1 MSYAKTLGPL
11 LCDKY
16 ALTMTAA
23 LFEAERNGGRTGLLE
38 ARATFQHFVRDLPTT
53 GILGPR
59 GEGMRSAY
67 LVSAGLGTFVEWCQ
81 GWSWEPQHL
90 AYLATQVEPDG
101 SRTFSDDFL
110 AWLGQQKL
118 TLDIDAIPEGELAF
132 PREPL
137 TRISGP
143 VWQCYMVEAALLN
156 IVNAQS
162 LFATVASHFV
172 LAAQADGK
180 PRPILEFGLRRAQ
193 DLGGLAPS
201 RAAYI
206 GGTASTSNM
215 LAGFE
220 YGIPTSGTFAH
231 AFVMLFKD
239 ELDAF
244 ATWARHRPASGVF
257 LVDTYDTE
265 SGIQNA
271 IDTCRRLNVPL
282 VGIRLDSGRLDYL
295 ARVARKLLDEAGFT
309 EAKIF
314 ATDSLN
320 VASINNLTAEQRA
333 PIDVFGVGT
342 NLVTAQHH
350 PALGGVFKL
359 ATVVTGEDE
368 LAREVMKFS
377 SSPIKATLPGAQ
389 DVLRFLSR
397 DASGAVHF
405 AGDTLVPLGMDV
417 GNGRLSREL
426 ISVNP
431 VNPQDPKPFAAGT
444 AFYRPI
450 VPVMRGGLLTQPLP
464 ALVDSRG
471 RTMQSLERL
480 DPSHKN
486 LAIPHIY
493 VAGIEDSL
501 HERQIGRVRENNLA
515 SRRRAQARG
524 SNPAPGA

>member
-1 MSYAKTLGPL
+1 MYARDLGPL

-23 LFEAERNGGRTGLLE
+23 LFEAERAGRTGLLE
-38 ARATFQHFVRDLPTT
+38 ASATFQHFIRDLPTT
-53 GILGPR
+53 GILGAR

-67 LVSAGLGTFVEWCQ
+67 LVSAGLGTFCEWLD
-81 GWSWEPQHL
+81 GWKWTPKHL
-90 AYLATQVEPDG
+90 AYLAEQREPDG
-101 SRTFSDDFL
+101 SRTFSDAFL
-110 AWLGQQKL
+110 EWLGEQRLK
-118 TLDIDAIPEGELAF
+118 LDIDAVPEGELAF

-156 IVNAQS
+156 IINAQS

-201 RAAYI
+201 RAAFI
-206 GGTASTSNM
+206 GGASSTSNM

-220 YGIPTSGTFAH
+220 FGIPTSGTFAH

-244 ATWARHRPASGVF
+244 ATWAKHRPASGVF

-271 IDTCRRLNVPL
+271 IDTCRKLNVPL

-295 ARVARKLLDEAGFT
+295 ARVARKMLDEAGFT
-309 EAKIF
+309 QAKIF

-320 VASINNLTAEQRA
+320 VAAINNLTGEQRA

-359 ATVVTGEDE
+359 STVMTGED
-368 LAREVMKFS
+368 AAVREVMKFS
-377 SSPIKATLPGAQ
+377 SSPVKATLPGAQ
-389 DVLRFLSR
+389 DVLRFLEKAPDGTTR
-397 DASGAVHF
+397 FG
-405 AGDTLVPLGMDV
+405 GDTLVPLGMPV
-417 GNGRLSREL
+417 GSDRLAQEL

-444 AFYRPI
+444 PFYRPI
-450 VPVMRGGLLTQPLP
+450 VPVVRGGKLIQPLP
-464 ALVDSRG
+464 SLAESRA
-471 RTMQSLERL
+471 RTLRSLEQL
-480 DPSHKN
+480 DPTHKN

-501 HERQIGRVRENNLA
+501 HERQVARVRENNLA
-515 SRRRAQARG
+515 SRRRAAARSG
-524 SNPAPGA
+524 TSLVPGA